1 MYAGGR
7 EDNKHEEDK
16 VEGTQGRSTKRK
28 SPVFGMVGYVVKRDE
43 MGFEYDRVWQVYA
56 KVVKNCKGETL
67 LPIIDEHIKKGTTVV
82 TDTGKMYNKLYE
94 KCVNCCEHQQVNHSE
109 KFFGNEDG
117 YTTNHIEGFWGVFRR
132 GVIGTYHY
140 MSKKYLHRYVDEVV
154 FRFNNKDYA
163 IGAVAQGLLEKAIGN
178 VTYSMVKQMKMVA

>member
-1 MYAGGR
+1 M
-7 EDNKHEEDK
+7 
-16 VEGTQGRSTKRK
+16 
-28 SPVFGMVGYVVKRDE
+28 
-43 MGFEYDRVWQVYA
+43 
-56 KVVKNCKGETL
+56 
-67 LPIIDEHIKKGTTVV
+67 
-82 TDTGKMYNKLYE
+82 YE